1 MGRTFAEIDEEHQ
14 QKVRDMAEQGRS
26 WAIDNGCY
34 RDDEGNIANYFTI
47 EEGKRK
53 LPCWRTNFASE
64 LTDKTWLPA
73 WSLVR
78 EEMVRAG
85 MNLAINS
92 ENDGH
97 YIGWPGESKTILATQ
112 TNHYI
117 TRGQTLVSLCYAHH
131 DSGLW
136 DVGEE
141 YWEGRIN
148 SQMKGLGMR
157 IVIESI
163 IAGQNAQ
170 FEQLNLPRNLGLI
183 EYAILKSS
191 GSDAAD

>member
-1 MGRTFAEIDEEHQ
+1 MSRTLAEIDKERQ
-14 QKVRDMAEQGRS
+14 RKVSEVSIETLR
-26 WAIDNGCY
+26 WAIDLGCY

-53 LPCWRTNFASE
+53 LPCWRTNFKDVLGDME
-64 LTDKTWLPA
+64 LLSG

-78 EEMVRAG
+78 EEMIRAG

-97 YIGWPGESKTILATQ
+97 YIGLPGESKTILATM

-117 TRGQTLVSLCYAHH
+117 TRGQTLVGLCYAHH

-191 GSDAAD
+191 GTDAAD